1 MDEGVAGVGLFVLVI
16 GVEMTIVRFG
26 LIAYLG
32 LVSLSSTVA
41 LVAQQAAPMATAPVP
56 ALLLDAKTLFISN
69 AGADSGLFPHPFS
82 GDPDR
87 AYNEFYANVMS
98 WGRYQVVASPA
109 KADLVFELRLMAPNG
124 PSNANK
130 QKGASDPLPMLRLV
144 IYDRPSHYVL
154 WALTESI
161 APATLQK
168 THDHNFDEAIA
179 NLVLDAGRLTKSLP
193 NGMH

>member
-1 MDEGVAGVGLFVLVI
+1 MR
-16 GVEMTIVRFG
+16 IVRFG
-26 LIAYLG
+26 LFACLG
-32 LVSLSSTVA
+32 LVSLSSIVA
-41 LVAQQAAPMATAPVP
+41 LVAQQAAPVAIAPVP
-56 ALLLDAKTLFISN
+56 ALLLDAKRVFISN

-87 AYNEFYANVMS
+87 AYNEFYANVVS
-98 WGRYQVVASPA
+98 WGRYQLVATPGE
-109 KADLVFELRLMAPNG
+109 ADLVFELRLMAPNG
-124 PSNANK
+124 PSNADK

-168 THDHNFDEAIA
+168 THDHNFDEAVA